1 MRSIL
6 LGSLFCIGVLPVW
19 ANVSGGLKAA
29 MEKGQVKVVATTT
42 GKSYHS
48 KALKLQLSNTTK
60 ERLQLSIDPALIFT
74 PLEPGYQDLVLP
86 AEEMIALAPGATAEI
101 EVQTFC
107 GKLHA
112 SAPGGKLTYKLWKQG
127 DSTMIK
133 VTQYI
138 RKHNLYDGLGQN
150 AIWALTDGHDLDGI
164 IDPERP
170 KISAE
175 LLALMTKLTGRPTP
189 EYFKLYKLDTVAGQP
204 VFQKRVLKII
214 ASIEWK
220 LEAPKS
226 LTLGIYNQEGSLV
239 QGVFEDKPMA
249 KGGYKM
255 QVQFE
260 AEGAPPGNYF
270 MRLRDGNTLMKE
282 IKVTVD

>member
-1 MRSIL
+1 MRCIL
-6 LGSLFCIGVLPVW
+6 LGSLFCIGVLTGR
-19 ANVSGGLKAA
+19 ANITGLKTA
-29 MEKGQVKVVATTT
+29 MERGQVKVVAITT
-42 GKSYHS
+42 GRNYHS
-48 KALKLQLSNTTK
+48 KALRLRISNTTK
-60 ERLQLSIDPALIFT
+60 ERLQLSIEPALIFA
-74 PLEPGYQDLVLP
+74 PVQPEFQDLVLP

-112 SAPGGKLTYKLWKQG
+112 SAPGGNLIYKLWKQG

-138 RKHNLYDGLGQN
+138 RKHSLYDGLGQS
-150 AIWALTDGHDLDGI
+150 AIWALTDGNDLDGI

-189 EYFKLYKLDTVAGQP
+189 DYFKLYKLDTVAGQP
-204 VFQKRVLKII
+204 VFHKRVLKII
-214 ASIEWK
+214 ANIEWK

-226 LTLGIYNQEGSLV
+226 LTLCIYNQEGSLV
-239 QGVFEDKPMA
+239 QGVFEDKAMA
-249 KGGYKM
+249 KGSYKM

-260 AEGAPPGNYF
+260 ADGAPPGNYF
-270 MRLRDGNTLMKE
+270 MRLKDGNMLMKE